1 MFVFVS
7 KNSGVR
13 SLIYIVGLCTMFGTI
28 FWLWPFL
35 NNGQNQS
42 QIHTTLF
49 AALATPL
56 FLIGFSCVLIPA
68 LIGKAALF
76 NAICQAS
83 LFLSV
88 SNLSAAMSL
97 IGPLI
102 CLWYYLSSGHTL
114 EFSWYTSQYY
124 FDSNTLFTF
133 LVAILGACLSEKPI
147 HSLIN
152 LRKDIKRADLDERNS
167 IAAFESTIASHLG

>member
-1 MFVFVS
+1 
-7 KNSGVR
+7 
-13 SLIYIVGLCTMFGTI
+13 
-28 FWLWPFL
+28 
-35 NNGQNQS
+35 
-42 QIHTTLF
+42 
-49 AALATPL
+49 
-56 FLIGFSCVLIPA
+56 
-68 LIGKAALF
+68 
-76 NAICQAS
+76 
-83 LFLSV
+83 
-88 SNLSAAMSL
+88 MSL

-124 FDSNTLFTF
+124 FDSNSLFTF

-167 IAAFESTIASHLG
+167 IAAFESTIASQYHRESQLSKSLAGKQQTYQEVDKLLTGGGTD